1 MGKADKSTDENVSL
15 SRERLLKGLR
25 GLIKQ
30 IDVEGFLF
38 LIKQSNVLIYN
49 QNVETLN
56 KK

>member
-15 SRERLLKGLR
+15 SRERLLKELR